1 MLQNLIKSKMQAK
14 VASKYQEFRNTE
26 VEETVKVLQDKI
38 VLKKKEQYKL
48 YAERKLRELSEGI
61 KYPFYTF

>member
-1 MLQNLIKSKMQAK
+1 
-14 VASKYQEFRNTE
+14 

-48 YAERKLRELSEGI
+48 YAERKLKELREGI
-61 KYPFYTF
+61 KYPFYTFQDDEYANFVTQVLHCL